1 MIILVIFRGKVLL
14 TIVFYKLK
22 KTKPKP
28 FSQPFHTGLIDLPYQ
43 KLVSQFFY
51 LVPLLI

>member
-1 MIILVIFRGKVLL
+1 MTFIHYV
-14 TIVFYKLK
+14 